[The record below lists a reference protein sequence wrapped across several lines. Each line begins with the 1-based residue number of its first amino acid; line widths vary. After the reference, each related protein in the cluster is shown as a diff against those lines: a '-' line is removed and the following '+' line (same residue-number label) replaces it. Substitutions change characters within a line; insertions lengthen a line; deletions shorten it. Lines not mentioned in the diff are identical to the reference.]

1 MISKGKEMYGKA
13 ASPFFVTY
21 WLIVLYSDYLNF
33 GNYHVYYIYY
43 NIISIKRIYKI
54 NTTK

>member
-33 GNYHVYYIYY
+33 GNYHVYYIY
-43 NIISIKRIYKI
+43 IIILSL
-54 NTTK
+54 